1 MLISIL
7 NKLSPKIPNQFQF
20 KLIHICNR
28 EDKIPLFQLRQY
40 VYSIKGKMSINKY
53 KEHKNIH
60 HILTKWQ
67 EKREEFANAIFVTL
81 GLKEFVI
88 LV

>member
-1 MLISIL
+1 
-7 NKLSPKIPNQFQF
+7 
-20 KLIHICNR
+20 
-28 EDKIPLFQLRQY
+28 
-40 VYSIKGKMSINKY
+40 MSINKY

-67 EKREEFANAIFVTL
+67 VKKKEELANAIFVTL

-88 LV
+88 FGLDIFSTIMAMKFFKSHTELSFMKIPKTKHHLYENI

>member
-1 MLISIL
+1 
-7 NKLSPKIPNQFQF
+7 
-20 KLIHICNR
+20 
-28 EDKIPLFQLRQY
+28 
-40 VYSIKGKMSINKY
+40 MSINKY